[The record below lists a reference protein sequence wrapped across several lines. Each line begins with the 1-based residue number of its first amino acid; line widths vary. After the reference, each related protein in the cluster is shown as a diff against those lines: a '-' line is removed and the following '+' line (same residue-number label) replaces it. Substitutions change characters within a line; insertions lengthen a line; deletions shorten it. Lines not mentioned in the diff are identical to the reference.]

1 MIRLDKALSSMGI
14 GSRNDVKKMLRDN
27 RVKVNGEMIRSGAV
41 KIAEDADITI
51 DGMPFVY
58 QKFTYLMMNKPKGV
72 ISATEGYEPTVIDL
86 VEMPVKGLFPCGR
99 LDKDTTG
106 LLLLTNDGQL
116 AHRLLS
122 PKHHVEKEYEVTLAK
137 AVSEADIE
145 KIAQGIQDGEDV
157 FMPAVYQKLTETSG
171 RIILHEGK
179 FHEIKRI
186 FLALGNEVVSLKRI
200 RMKNL
205 ILDETLAEGMYR
217 NLTEEEI
224 TELQDLPS
232 DWQTHR

>member
-1 MIRLDKALSSMGI
+1 MIRIDKALASMGV

-27 RVKVNGEMIRSGAV
+27 RVKVNGEIIRNSAT
-41 KIAEDADITI
+41 KIDENADITI
-51 DGMPFVY
+51 DDLPFVY
-58 QKFTYLMMNKPKGV
+58 QEFTYLMMNKPQGV

-86 VEMPVKGLFPCGR
+86 VDMPVKGLFPCGR

-122 PKHHVEKEYEVTLAK
+122 PKHHVEKEYEVVLAK
-137 AVSEADIE
+137 SVSDEDIA
-145 KIAQGIQDGEDV
+145 KIAQGIRSGEDV
-157 FMPAVYQKLTETSG
+157 FMPATYKKLTETSG

-186 FLALGNEVVSLKRI
+186 FLALDNEVVSLKRI

-205 ILDETLAEGMYR
+205 ILDENLAEGMYR
-217 NLTEEEI
+217 SLTEEEI
-224 TELQDLPS
+224 KGLQDPPS
-232 DWQTHR
+232 AVQTHQ

>member
-14 GSRNDVKKMLRDN
+14 GSRNDVKNMLRDN
-27 RVKVNGEMIRSGAV
+27 RVKVNGEIIRNPAT

-51 DGMPFVY
+51 DDMPFVY
-58 QKFTYLMMNKPKGV
+58 EKFTYLMMNKPKGV

-86 VEMPVKGLFPCGR
+86 VDMPVKGLFPCGR

-122 PKHHVEKEYEVTLAK
+122 PKHHVDKEYEVVVAK
-137 AVSEADIE
+137 AVTEEDIA
-145 KIAQGIQDGEDV
+145 KIKAGIHDGEDQ
-157 FMPAVYQKLTETSG
+157 FMPAEYKKLTETSG

-205 ILDETLAEGMYR
+205 VLDKSLAEGMYR
-217 NLTEEEI
+217 SLTEEEI
-224 TELQDLPS
+224 KELQDLL
-232 DWQTHR
+232 

>member
-14 GSRNDVKKMLRDN
+14 GSRNDVKNMLRDN
-27 RVKVNGEMIRSGAV
+27 RVKVNGEIIRNPAT

-51 DGMPFVY
+51 DDMPFVY
-58 QKFTYLMMNKPKGV
+58 EKFTYLMMNKPKGPV
-72 ISATEGYEPTVIDL
+72 RLARNEDGQSLTVQ
-86 VEMPVKGLFPCGR
+86 GLFPCGR

-122 PKHHVEKEYEVTLAK
+122 PKHHVDKEYEVVVAK
-137 AVSEADIE
+137 AVTEEDIA
-145 KIAQGIQDGEDV
+145 KIKAGIHDGEDQ
-157 FMPAVYQKLTETSG
+157 FMPAEYKKLTETSG

-205 ILDETLAEGMYR
+205 VLDKSLAEGMYR
-217 NLTEEEI
+217 SLTEEEI
-224 TELQDLPS
+224 KELQDLL
-232 DWQTHR
+232 